1 MKTLYESLRES
12 LCEDFFDNAG
22 GSAFKLIDSWCKNN
36 IKGKYVID
44 EKTLTINSSSD
55 IKIINRS
62 LTEFP
67 SYIHFGT
74 VKGDFICSNCITL
87 KSLKGVPKEV
97 GEDFCCNYCN
107 SLTSL
112 EGAPAKVGGDFYCN
126 DCASLKSLKGAPK
139 EISGNLYCNYFLF
152 NG

>member
-1 MKTLYESLRES
+1 MKTLYESLCES
-12 LCEDFFDNAG
+12 LYEDFFDNAG
-22 GSAFKLIDSWCKNN
+22 GSPFKSIDSWCKNN
-36 IKGKYVID
+36 VNGAYVID

-67 SYIHFGT
+67 SYIHFGM
-74 VKGDFICSNCITL
+74 VQGDFICSNCITL
-87 KSLKGVPKEV
+87 KSLKGAPKEI
-97 GEDFCCNYCN
+97 GGDFCCNYCN

-126 DCASLKSLKGAPK
+126 DCASLKSLDGMHSHIKG
-139 EISGNLYCNYFLF
+139 EIYSDIK
-152 NG
+152 